1 MSSPWTKIGGK
12 KTVSTSKAGA
22 SSVAKPLL
30 TPCPSHLQK
39 VPNGQK
45 SPLWQKVCA
54 HSYGTEINAPFEI
67 RPLVWRFDID
77 EIHRGTVRRCTVVS
91 DIQTMSILQKPIER
105 PLSKDVSPPACDP
118 LLSED
123 PLRRARGFRGNRWRV
138 DRFQVSIGQKVMANS
153 VLWDGSRSKGLKE
166 RFGTKP
172 SV

>member
-1 MSSPWTKIGGK
+1 MAKSLLSGRRYVLIP
-12 KTVSTSKAGA
+12 TVQRSMRRSRSGHWCGDLTSRRSTEVGLRNARSC
-22 SSVAKPLL
+22 SISR
-30 TPCPSHLQK
+30 PCP
-39 VPNGQK
+39 P
-45 SPLWQKVCA
+45 C
-54 HSYGTEINAPFEI
+54 
-67 RPLVWRFDID
+67 R
-77 EIHRGTVRRCTVVS
+77 
-91 DIQTMSILQKPIER
+91 KPIER
-105 PLSKDVSPPACDP
+105 PLSKDVSPLACDP

>member
-12 KTVSTSKAGA
+12 KTVSTSKAGS

-67 RPLVWRFDID
+67 RPLVWRFDIE
-77 EIHRGTVRRCTVVS
+77 EIHRGGIKKCTIVF
-91 DIQTMSILQKPIER
+91 DIQTMSTLQKT
-105 PLSKDVSPPACDP
+105 D
-118 LLSED
+118 
-123 PLRRARGFRGNRWRV
+123 RATPF
-138 DRFQVSIGQKVMANS
+138 
-153 VLWDGSRSKGLKE
+153 KGCFTPGL
-166 RFGTKP
+166 
-172 SV
+172 